1 MLDHVDKRLAAGL
14 HQMLKVTKA
23 FVTVILGGY
32 RRVGKERWECGK
44 WSEDHQARFA
54 DTVWFRLQRLAT
66 SIAEIGHVRT
76 MGEAKYT
83 LWAPIEG

>member
-1 MLDHVDKRLAAGL
+1 MLDRVDTLLAAGL

-32 RRVGKERWECGK
+32 RRAGKERWECGK
-44 WSEDHQARFA
+44 WPEDHQARFS
-54 DTVWFRLQRLAT
+54 DTVWFRLQRPAT
-66 SIAEIGHVRT
+66 SIAEIGHLQT

-83 LWAPIEG
+83 L